1 MQCSDN
7 TLSQSNI
14 LENFSSLK
22 ENFEYNVELDLVKDL
37 GINPRKINKM
47 YAEEIPLETPAVI
60 LGVVTGEEEYVDNE
74 GNVHDIKNKLILI
87 DGNHRTYAKKY
98 VYEHKFINAR
108 IIKYDTIDDA
118 IIDAYKFNT
127 CHGRPLTDR
136 EVAMGVSETIRI
148 LRKKEIKPSLNV
160 IATKLGLTQRQVRM
174 YDYWVKV
181 ENALGEEI
189 PKSKADL
196 LNSFLNVGA
205 NATREQLMEAVKKL
219 RKFWELNGHLKFIE
233 LVEAKKHYAKTGE
246 IVNYEHLKVTQ
257 MLSLDDFGLTP
268 PVNLEDNSPKTI
280 EVSKESKNTKNTN
293 ETSSN
298 VCETGLINASETKES
313 NNLEKFDKEMKKDFS
328 KKKITLETL
337 TLNFLSEIQ
346 EIVIDKAS
354 SFTDLVKS
362 EVENNPETIDNLKK
376 KEPQIR
382 GILANIKAKLNLI
395 ENSLGIKD

>member
-1 MQCSDN
+1 MQYSEN
-7 TLSQSNI
+7 ILTQSNI
-14 LENFSSLK
+14 LENFSLLK
-22 ENFEYNVELDLVKDL
+22 ENFEYNVELDLVQDL
-37 GINPRKINKM
+37 GINPRKINKA

-60 LGVVTGEEEYVDNE
+60 LGIITDEEEYIDNQ
-74 GNVHDIKNKLILI
+74 GIIHDIKNKLILI
-87 DGNHRTYAKKY
+87 DGNHRTYAKKF

-108 IIKYDTIDDA
+108 IIKYNTIDDA

-136 EVAMGVSETIRI
+136 EVAMGVAETIRI

-160 IATKLGLTQRQVRM
+160 IASRLGLTQRQVRM

-181 ENALGEEI
+181 EGALGEEI

-196 LNSFLNVGA
+196 LNSFLNVGG
-205 NATREQLMEAVKKL
+205 NATKEQLMDAIKKL
-219 RKFWELNGHLKFIE
+219 RKFWELNGHLKFLE
-233 LVEAKKHYAKTGE
+233 LVEAKKYFAKTGE

-268 PVNLEDNSPKTI
+268 PTDMLGIIPKNI
-280 EVSKESKNTKNTN
+280 EVSKESKVPKQ
-293 ETSSN
+293 SN
-298 VCETGLINASETKES
+298 QIISDANETGLINLNESEDTT
-313 NNLEKFDKEMKKDFS
+313 NLEKFDKEMKKDFS

-362 EVENNPETIDNLKK
+362 EIENNPETIDNLKK

-382 GILANIKAKLNLI
+382 GILANIKSKLNLI